1 MEEFKMGAN
10 TVDMGRWQPERRQ
23 AQLETVARAS
33 IESQIDRTLD
43 DLEWVRARTILLEFA
58 RILRDWGQRANMAE
72 SQLRKVA

>member
-1 MEEFKMGAN
+1 MRAHI
-10 TVDMGRWQPERRQ
+10 VDIEIGQPDRRH

-33 IESQIDRTLD
+33 IESQIGRTLD